1 MHQAQLAVSE
11 IKRFL
16 KRRKKLMLMVP
27 VLVVALSVTAAYM
40 LPPKY
45 ESSITILVQREETLN
60 PMIRYNMAVALASE
74 DRLKSFNEIIYSRS
88 TMNML
93 IDSLDITEGGLSRE
107 KRDQLIKEVRRNIN
121 TWLKASDSF
130 TITYTD
136 TQPERAKRAVSL
148 LSDHFIETKLE
159 LENKRN
165 QQTVKFF
172 KDKLDELGETVQR
185 KEQEVTERVEKSVSQ
200 TPREDRGL
208 QADLETVEDNLSTLE
223 QNMRQNRKKLEVL
236 RAVNQGTRKPQAL
249 HQLNMTQLPSG
260 GELQNILNDYENLS
274 DKYTSE
280 FPRVK
285 EAKRRL
291 YELTEE
297 ISTQVESEI
306 FDQQSQK
313 SFLTDKREQLVKS
326 IEQATVTR
334 QKTESNRK
342 DFDVYNELYNEMKVK
357 LEQAKTSRDLGKSA
371 ENQFVVIDPPIVPI
385 EPSEPNKRLLVAG
398 GLGLGLF
405 LGFICAIIAEML
417 DTTVRRPEHLKEF
430 NKPVVAFIPES
441 HN

>member
-93 IDSLDITEGGLSRE
+93 IDSLDLTEGSLSRE
-107 KRDQLIKEVRRNIN
+107 KRDQLIKEVRNNIN

>member
-16 KRRKKLMLMVP
+16 KRRKKLMFIVP

-107 KRDQLIKEVRRNIN
+107 KRDQLIKEVRSNIN

>member
-16 KRRKKLMLMVP
+16 KRRKKLMFIVP

>member
-16 KRRKKLMLMVP
+16 KRRKKLMFIVP

-93 IDSLDITEGGLSRE
+93 IDSLDLTEGGLSRE